1 MSQKEYIRVL
11 CVSVCSI
18 KIDAFFYMCFLE
30 SQGCIPLVSVCFL
43 RLNAWMRQEEF
54 TPELSPPFST
64 QAPDLTGLVPSSLV
78 VSLSHPLS
86 HCLMLLSHRLK
97 N

>member
-1 MSQKEYIRVL
+1 
-11 CVSVCSI
+11 
-18 KIDAFFYMCFLE
+18 MCFLE

-64 QAPDLTGLVPSSLV
+64 EAPDLMGLVPPSLI
-78 VSLSHPLS
+78 VSLPGFLKKDEPKRIYLS
-86 HCLMLLSHRLK
+86 FMRLSLFHQ

>member
-1 MSQKEYIRVL
+1 MPFALCAILNLEAVFLLSQSVFL
-11 CVSVCSI
+11 C
-18 KIDAFFYMCFLE
+18 
-30 SQGCIPLVSVCFL
+30 
-43 RLNAWMRQEEF
+43 LNAWMRQEEF

-64 QAPDLTGLVPSSLV
+64 EAPDLTGLVPSSLV